1 MLVLSRHR
9 DEKII
14 IGDDVEIIV
23 VDIRGDKVRLGINAP
38 SDLPIHRHE
47 VHEAILRNHGTLSVG
62 KSHPDRST
70 TLGHLEGLAN
80 RLKSK
85 LASESKELNWL
96 VKTIDLWLTDL
107 QTAKEAAK

>member
-9 DEKII
+9 DEKIN

-38 SDLPIHRHE
+38 SDLPVHRHE
-47 VHEAILRNHGTLSVG
+47 VYASILEKEGGTVSVG
-62 KSHPDRST
+62 LSDRST

>member
-9 DEKII
+9 DEKIN

-23 VDIRGDKVRLGINAP
+23 VEIRGDKVRLGINAP
-38 SDLPIHRHE
+38 SDVPVHRHE
-47 VHEAILRNHGTLSVG
+47 VYAAIQEKEGTVSVG
-62 KSHPDRST
+62 QSHPDRSAA
-70 TLGHLEGLAN
+70 LGQLEGLAN
-80 RLKSK
+80 RLRSK

>member
-9 DEKII
+9 DEKIN

-23 VDIRGDKVRLGINAP
+23 VEIRGDKVRLGINAP
-38 SDLPIHRHE
+38 STVPVHRHE
-47 VHEAILRNHGTLSVG
+47 VYAAIREKEGSTVSVG
-62 KSHPDRST
+62 LSDRST
-70 TLGHLEGLAN
+70 TLGHLEGLAT

-85 LASESKELNWL
+85 LASEPKELSWL

-107 QTAKEAAK
+107 QTAKEDVK